1 MERDCDVNDG
11 ANSRI
16 DHLDTDGSDNLS
28 DGCDENSDAD
38 GVNTNA
44 ANDDSCSCDGHRDSL

>member
-1 MERDCDVNDG
+1 MGRDCDVNDG
-11 ANSRI
+11 ANSGI

-28 DGCDENSDAD
+28 GDAD

-44 ANDDSCSCDGHRDSL
+44 ANDDSCSCDDHRDSL

>member
-11 ANSRI
+11 ANSGI

-28 DGCDENSDAD
+28 DGCDDNSDAD

-44 ANDDSCSCDGHRDSL
+44 AKDDSCLCDDLRDSL